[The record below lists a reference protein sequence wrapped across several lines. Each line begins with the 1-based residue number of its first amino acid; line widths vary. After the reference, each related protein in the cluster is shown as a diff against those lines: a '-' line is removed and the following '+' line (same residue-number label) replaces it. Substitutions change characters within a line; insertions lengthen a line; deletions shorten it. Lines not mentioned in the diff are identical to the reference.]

1 MSGFQ
6 YYYYY
11 FFFQLILWQF
21 SLFRDIASWLVL
33 HLIAWLP
40 SPVLTHDRRQQIH
53 YLSWSELC
61 ITSSMI
67 KKIKANLIA
76 ASVAICHLK
85 ELCIS
90 ITWTFSFWVEC
101 KFVITSI
108 CTDSYRE
115 ITNRFRRQKIEYL
128 PVKKL
133 LKAKQKVKE
142 HQLAIVSIKTNVIRC
157 LKLFTT
163 LLQTSTL

>member
-1 MSGFQ
+1 M
-6 YYYYY
+6 
-11 FFFQLILWQF
+11 
-21 SLFRDIASWLVL
+21 

-76 ASVAICHLK
+76 TSVAICHLK

-108 CTDSYRE
+108 CTDSYNSVFLCSKCTHTMR
-115 ITNRFRRQKIEYL
+115 ITRNLKSGKTPLGAEVLWKKVMCWSKTWLFVFLGFFNIKYVHSAMVTGYTKQFWIM
-128 PVKKL
+128 VK
-133 LKAKQKVKE
+133 VDTVN
-142 HQLAIVSIKTNVIRC
+142 IS
-157 LKLFTT
+157 
-163 LLQTSTL
+163 TSRPTP